1 MPSPY
6 TQQGPTVEG
15 TRVTVDAFLNNS
27 PVVQRTLEQLTYQRF
42 IADYIF
48 RQGERTTS
56 GAVLYQQLL
65 ANDLFTARDV
75 QEIEELSEFPIL
87 NTGERGMLAEQV
99 KKWGGA
105 VLFSDEKR
113 RRDQRDLLAR
123 DLRRLSNTVVRK
135 VNRVAVGVLNAD
147 ANVRTVA
154 AAAPWSDATNRQVIS
169 DLANAQALVDD
180 LIDMGYD
187 ADTVLINPQN
197 ALEAKLDKDV
207 RDALPR
213 ENRADNPLLA
223 GDMSGLLD
231 LNFIKTND
239 VPEGTAYV
247 LSRQMVGSYH
257 DELPFYSRVVPWPQ
271 REGTLLQAAR
281 ITVPVVT
288 DPLAI
293 VKITGI

>member
-6 TQQGPTVEG
+6 TQQGPTTQG
-15 TRVTVDAFLNNS
+15 TRITVDAFLNNS
-27 PVVQRTLEQLTYQRF
+27 PMVQRTLEELSYERF
-42 IADYIF
+42 ISDYIL
-48 RQGERTTS
+48 REGERTTS

-65 ANDLFTARDV
+65 ENDLFTERDV

-87 NTGERGMLAEQV
+87 NTGERGMDVATV

-123 DLRRLSNTVVRK
+123 DLRRLSNTTVRK
-135 VNRVAVGVLNAD
+135 VNRVTVAVINAD
-147 ANVRTVA
+147 TSIRSHGA
-154 AAAPWSDATNRQVIS
+154 AAVWSDATNRDVIG
-169 DLANAQALVDD
+169 DLANAKSLVDD
-180 LIDMGYD
+180 IDMGYE
-187 ADTVLINPQN
+187 ADTVLINPTN
-197 ALEAKLDKDV
+197 ALEAQLDKTV
-207 RDALPR
+207 RDSLPR
-213 ENRADNPLLA
+213 ENEDINPLLD
-223 GDMSGLLD
+223 GDLSGLLD
-231 LNFIKTND
+231 LDFVKTND

-247 LSRQMVGSYH
+247 LSRLMVGSYH

-271 REGTLLQAAR
+271 REGTLLMAAR
-281 ITVPVVT
+281 VTVPVIT